1 MILCALWLVGFLF
14 ENKQTVDFKFMSVQH
29 TNICRAVA
37 AIIIILQHVSGGFGI
52 RYLTPLGG
60 IGVAI
65 FLILS
70 GYGLNESYKK
80 KKARGG
86 GYWKSKIIRVLIPYA
101 IVSIAVITMQFLT
114 RTRIEI
120 PYYWYLDFMFFQ
132 YLVFY
137 LIIAIPKLY
146 TKRYLVLCVVSTV
159 IFLGC
164 SCTANGLRA
173 EQAISFLVGV
183 WISDNYAKVKKWLM
197 NPMIL
202 LTLMI
207 GGTLL
212 LATKQIPAIRMNEGE
227 ILWQG
232 IQLVMKI
239 SFAMAF
245 IAGVYWV
252 RRLFD
257 NGFTTLVGG
266 ISYELYLVHFRLL
279 GLLQKGTLG
288 MCIFLGVSIV
298 GAWSVNKISNY
309 IKKRIC

>member
-1 MILCALWLVGFLF
+1 MKNLGIFLVLLCALWLVDFLF
-14 ENKQTVDFKFMSVQH
+14 ENKQTADFKFMSVQH

-37 AIIIILQHVSGGFGI
+37 AIIIILQHVAGGFGI

-70 GYGLNESYKK
+70 GYDLNESYKK
-80 KKARGG
+80 KKSGG
-86 GYWKSKIIRVLIPYA
+86 DWKTKIIRVLIPYA
-101 IVSIAVITMQFLT
+101 IVLIVVITMQYLT
-114 RTRIEI
+114 RTKMEI
-120 PYYWYLDFMFFQ
+120 PYYWYLVFMFFQ

-137 LIIAIPKLY
+137 LIISIPMLY

-159 IFLGC
+159 TFISC

-183 WISDNYAKVKKWLM
+183 WVSDNYAKAKRWLL

-212 LATKQIPAIRMNEGE
+212 LATKQIPAIRMHEGE

-232 IQLVMKI
+232 IQLVALFGAFAIWFVLESVYFANPNMPFLRARQML
-239 SFAMAF
+239 SFP
-245 IAGVYWV
+245 AGV
-252 RRLFD
+252 
-257 NGFTTLVGG
+257 
-266 ISYELYLVHFRLL
+266 LL
-279 GLLQKGTLG
+279 
-288 MCIFLGVSIV
+288 
-298 GAWSVNKISNY
+298 AVNKDKIERTLTKTKNILILTGGGQCAFSSWQ
-309 IKKRIC
+309 

>member
-1 MILCALWLVGFLF
+1 M
-14 ENKQTVDFKFMSVQH
+14 NP
-29 TNICRAVA
+29 
-37 AIIIILQHVSGGFGI
+37 I
-52 RYLTPLGG
+52 RKRRL
-60 IGVAI
+60 
-65 FLILS
+65 
-70 GYGLNESYKK
+70 
-80 KKARGG
+80 GG

-197 NPMIL
+197 NPIDPMIL